1 MNGGIEA
8 LIWTVEGSDEEGDKD
23 EEPISSIKRIT
34 CNHFILLPL
43 GTSGNDSFPHNETD
57 LWEACRILTV
67 PFYIS
72 LPLHVLIKLHFTAR
86 QY

>member
-1 MNGGIEA
+1 MGGMEA

-43 GTSGNDSFPHNETD
+43 GTPGNDSFSAKRTFG
-57 LWEACRILTV
+57 ILTV
-67 PFYIS
+67 LFYIS

-86 QY
+86 QH

>member
-1 MNGGIEA
+1 MGGMEA
-8 LIWTVEGSDEEGDKD
+8 LIWTVEGSDEEGEKD

-34 CNHFILLPL
+34 CNHFTLLPL
-43 GTSGNDSFPHNETD
+43 GTPGNDSFSASPTVK
-57 LWEACRILTV
+57 RTFGILTV
-67 PFYIS
+67 LFYIS